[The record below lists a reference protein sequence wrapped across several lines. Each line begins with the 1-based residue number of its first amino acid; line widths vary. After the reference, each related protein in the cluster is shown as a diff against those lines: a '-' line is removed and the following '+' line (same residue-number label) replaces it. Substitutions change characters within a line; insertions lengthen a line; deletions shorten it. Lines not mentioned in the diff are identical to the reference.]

1 MTQKL
6 LQADDLFIRRG
17 DQTILDEV
25 SVAISRN
32 SSTLI
37 QGLSG
42 SGKTT
47 LFNVLG
53 LLNPPSAGTLIIDD
67 IDVSESS
74 ERTRARIRR
83 ETVGFVFQDFRLISD
98 LTARENAAVP
108 QEHHGERDEA
118 WLDTLF
124 EALAITDLAD
134 QYPATLSGGEKQ
146 RVAIARAL
154 ANKPDIIF
162 ADEPTGQLDP
172 RTATQVLDLLF
183 SLRDRMEMALVVIS
197 HDRELARRFDRVLLL
212 DNGELNEQPPTT
224 DDSPADRSPARPD
237 HPLTLQ

>member
-1 MTQKL
+1 MTQNL

-17 DQTILDEV
+17 DQTILDGV
-25 SVAISRN
+25 SVTISRN

-53 LLNPPSAGTLIIDD
+53 LLNPPSAGTLVIDD
-67 IDVSESS
+67 VDVSESS

-83 ETVGFVFQDFRLISD
+83 ETVGFVFQDFRLIGD

-108 QEHHGERDEA
+108 QEHRGERDEM

-183 SLRDRMEMALVVIS
+183 GLRDQMEMALVVIS

-212 DNGELNEQPPTT
+212 DNGELNEQPPVNDNIPTE
-224 DDSPADRSPARPD
+224 RSPARPD

>member
-1 MTQKL
+1 MGQEL
-6 LQADDLFIRRG
+6 LRADGVLIRRG
-17 DQTILDEV
+17 DQTILDGV
-25 SVAISRN
+25 SVEINRD
-32 SSTLI
+32 SSTLV
-37 QGLSG
+37 QGPSG

-53 LLNPPSAGTLIIDD
+53 LLDTPAAGSLIVDGE
-67 IDVSESS
+67 DVSESS

-83 ETVGFVFQDFRLISD
+83 DTVGFVFQDFRLIDD

-108 QEHHGERDEA
+108 QEHRGERDED

-124 EALAITDLAD
+124 DALDITDLAD

-154 ANKPDIIF
+154 ANKPDVIF

-172 RTATQVLDLLF
+172 QTAAQVLDLLF
-183 SLRDRMEMALVVIS
+183 DLRDRTEMALVVIS
-197 HDRELARRFDRVLLL
+197 HDRRLADRFDRILLL
-212 DNGELNEQPPTT
+212 EDGTLTDQSSRQADPP
-224 DDSPADRSPARPD
+224 PNR
-237 HPLTLQ
+237 H

>member
-1 MTQKL
+1 MDELVQMGGIAL
-6 LQADDLFIRRG
+6 EADELVIRRG
-17 DQTILDEV
+17 DETILDGV
-25 SVAISRN
+25 SVTIPRD

-37 QGLSG
+37 QGPSG
-42 SGKTT
+42 AGKTT

-53 LLNPPSAGTLIIDD
+53 LLDSPGGGTLVVDD
-67 IDVSESS
+67 HDVSRIS

-83 ETVGFVFQDFRLISD
+83 ETVGFVFQEFRLIDD

-108 QEHHGERDEA
+108 QEHRGDRDEE

-124 EALAITDLAD
+124 AALDISELAN

-154 ANKPDIIF
+154 ANRPDVVL

-172 RTATQVLDLLF
+172 ETATRVLDLLF
-183 SLRDRMEMALVVIS
+183 DLRDRMRTALVVIS
-197 HDRELARRFDRVLLL
+197 HDRHLANRFDRVLLL
-212 DNGELNEQPPTT
+212 EDGSLTERPSETVEQPT
-224 DDSPADRSPARPD
+224 
-237 HPLTLQ
+237 

>member
-1 MTQKL
+1 MDRSV
-6 LQADDLFIRRG
+6 LQADGLLIRRG
-17 DQTILDEV
+17 DRAILDEV
-25 SVAISRN
+25 SVSISRD

-37 QGLSG
+37 QGPSG

-53 LLNPPSAGTLIIDD
+53 LLDSPTAGTLIVDD
-67 IDVSESS
+67 RAVSEIS
-74 ERTRARIRR
+74 ERARARIRR
-83 ETVGFVFQDFRLISD
+83 ETVGFVFQDFRLIDD

-108 QEHHGERDEA
+108 QEHRGERDEG

-124 EALAITDLAD
+124 DALDITDLAD

-154 ANKPDIIF
+154 ANRPEVVL

-172 RTATQVLDLLF
+172 QTATQVLDLLF
-183 SLRDRMEMALVVIS
+183 DLRDRTEMALVVIS
-197 HDRELARRFDRVLLL
+197 HDRRLTDRFDRVLLL
-212 DNGELNEQPPTT
+212 DDGTLTE
-224 DDSPADRSPARPD
+224 RSPIRADQPVRSR
-237 HPLTLQ
+237 

>member
-1 MTQKL
+1 MEGVAL
-6 LQADDLFIRRG
+6 EANELVIRRG
-17 DQTILDEV
+17 EETIIDEV
-25 SVAISRN
+25 SITIPRD

-37 QGLSG
+37 QGPSG
-42 SGKTT
+42 AGKTT

-53 LLNPPSAGTLIIDD
+53 LLDSPAAGTLLVDD
-67 IDVSESS
+67 HDVSRIP

-83 ETVGFVFQDFRLISD
+83 ETVGFVFQEFRLIDD

-108 QEHHGERDEA
+108 QEHRGDRDEE

-124 EALAITDLAD
+124 DALDISELSN

-154 ANKPDIIF
+154 ANKPDVVL

-172 RTATQVLDLLF
+172 ATATRVLDLLF
-183 SLRDRMEMALVVIS
+183 DLRDRMRTALVVIS
-197 HDRELARRFDRVLLL
+197 HDRHLAERFDRVLLL
-212 DNGELNEQPPTT
+212 EDGSLTERPSESVEQPT
-224 DDSPADRSPARPD
+224 
-237 HPLTLQ
+237 

>member
-1 MTQKL
+1 MNQAL
-6 LQADDLFIRRG
+6 LQADELLIQRG
-17 DQTILDEV
+17 GDKILDGV
-25 SVAISRN
+25 SIQITRD

-37 QGLSG
+37 QGPSG

-53 LLNPPSAGTLIIDD
+53 LLDSPTAGTLIVDGH
-67 IDVSESS
+67 DVSESS
-74 ERTRARIRR
+74 ERMRARIRR
-83 ETVGFVFQDFRLISD
+83 ETVGFVFQDFRLIDD

-108 QEHHGERDEA
+108 QDHRGKRDED

-124 EALAITDLAD
+124 EALDITDLAD

-154 ANKPDIIF
+154 ANQPDVIL

-172 RTATQVLDLLF
+172 ETAAQVLDLLF
-183 SLRDRMEMALVVIS
+183 DLRDRTEMALVVIS
-197 HDRELARRFDRVLLL
+197 HDRRLADRFDRVLLL
-212 DNGELNEQPPTT
+212 DDGALTEQSSVQPSAPPNL
-224 DDSPADRSPARPD
+224 
-237 HPLTLQ
+237 H

>member
-1 MTQKL
+1 MNQEL
-6 LQADDLFIRRG
+6 LQADELVIQRG
-17 DQTILDEV
+17 GHTILDGV
-25 SVAISRN
+25 SIRIGQD

-37 QGLSG
+37 QGPSG

-53 LLNPPSAGTLIIDD
+53 LLDLPTAGTLVIDGH
-67 IDVSESS
+67 DVTESS
-74 ERTRARIRR
+74 ERTRAQIRR
-83 ETVGFVFQDFRLISD
+83 DTVGFVFQDFRLIED

-108 QEHHGERDEA
+108 QDHRGKRDED

-124 EALAITDLAD
+124 EALDITDLVD

-154 ANKPDIIF
+154 ANKPDVIL

-172 RTATQVLDLLF
+172 DTAAQVLDLLF
-183 SLRDRMEMALVVIS
+183 DLRDRTELALVVIS
-197 HDRELARRFDRVLLL
+197 HDRRLADRFDRVLLL
-212 DNGELNEQPPTT
+212 DNGALTEQPPTRT
-224 DDSPADRSPARPD
+224 ATTPD
-237 HPLTLQ
+237 FQ

>member
-1 MTQKL
+1 MNQEL
-6 LQADDLFIRRG
+6 LQADELVIQRG
-17 DQTILDEV
+17 GHTILDGV
-25 SVAISRN
+25 SIRIGQD

-37 QGLSG
+37 QGPSG

-53 LLNPPSAGTLIIDD
+53 LLDLPTAGTLVIDGH
-67 IDVSESS
+67 DVTESS
-74 ERTRARIRR
+74 ERTRAQIRR
-83 ETVGFVFQDFRLISD
+83 DTVGFVFQDFRLIED

-108 QEHHGERDEA
+108 QDHRGKRDED

-124 EALAITDLAD
+124 EALDITDLVD

-154 ANKPDIIF
+154 ANKPDVIL

-172 RTATQVLDLLF
+172 DTAAQVLDLLF
-183 SLRDRMEMALVVIS
+183 DLRDRTELALVVIS
-197 HDRELARRFDRVLLL
+197 HDRRLADRFDRVLLL
-212 DNGELNEQPPTT
+212 DNGVLTEQPPTRT
-224 DDSPADRSPARPD
+224 ATTPD
-237 HPLTLQ
+237 FQ

>member
-1 MTQKL
+1 MNEAL
-6 LQADDLFIRRG
+6 LQADELLIQRG
-17 DQTILDEV
+17 GNKILDGV
-25 SVAISRN
+25 SIQINRD

-37 QGLSG
+37 QGPSG

-53 LLNPPSAGTLIIDD
+53 LLDSPTAGTLIVDGH
-67 IDVSESS
+67 DVSESS

-83 ETVGFVFQDFRLISD
+83 ETVGFVFQDFRLIDD

-108 QEHHGERDEA
+108 QDHRGKRDED
-118 WLDTLF
+118 WLNTLF
-124 EALAITDLAD
+124 EALDITDLVD

-154 ANKPDIIF
+154 ANQPDVIL

-172 RTATQVLDLLF
+172 ETAAHVLDLLF
-183 SLRDRMEMALVVIS
+183 DLRDRTEMALVVIS
-197 HDRELARRFDRVLLL
+197 HDRRLADRFDRVLLL
-212 DNGELNEQPPTT
+212 DDGALTEQSSVQPSTPPNF
-224 DDSPADRSPARPD
+224 R
-237 HPLTLQ
+237 